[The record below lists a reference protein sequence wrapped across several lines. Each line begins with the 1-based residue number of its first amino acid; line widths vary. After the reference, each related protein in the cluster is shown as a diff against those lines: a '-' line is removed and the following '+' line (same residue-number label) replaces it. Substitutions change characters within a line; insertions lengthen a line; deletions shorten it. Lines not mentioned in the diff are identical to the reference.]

1 MTDAA
6 HDFHIANA
14 TNMVGRELGTS
25 DWLLVDQERVTS
37 FGLAT
42 GHDHWLHL
50 DPARAARESPY
61 GGTIV
66 QGFLLVGLILH
77 FIEHM
82 GLRPVDAAFALNY
95 GLDRARFFAP
105 VPVGADGVRVRDRVR
120 LISVEPK
127 GAGRTLFKT
136 GHLIEA
142 DLDGGPTPVADIEW
156 LTVWTEHQD

>member
-95 GLDRARFFAP
+95 GLDRARFFA
-105 VPVGADGVRVRDRVR
+105 ANNTQKTQ
-120 LISVEPK
+120 EPR
-127 GAGRTLFKT
+127 GSHAHAHAWAWTWTCQNRGQ
-136 GHLIEA
+136 
-142 DLDGGPTPVADIEW
+142 GGMCM
-156 LTVWTEHQD
+156 HM